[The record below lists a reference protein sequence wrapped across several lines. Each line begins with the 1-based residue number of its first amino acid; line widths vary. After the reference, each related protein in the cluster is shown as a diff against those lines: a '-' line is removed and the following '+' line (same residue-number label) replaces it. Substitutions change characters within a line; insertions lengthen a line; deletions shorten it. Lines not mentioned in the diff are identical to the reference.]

1 MTKPILLCAAWALG
15 CAPGLLHACNGTA
28 TQDSSPDI
36 TRPDLHGIAV
46 FLPQLL
52 ENNQTSPFAEL
63 LHVVARHYK
72 EGKISFSIEPVKR
85 VYMDTSDKNADFR
98 FPIMKLR
105 EGADDA
111 TPYQFTKEMLGKVTF
126 VLYTHKN
133 KPLDREDVLRMA
145 NLAKYDIEAPPVNWG
160 FPSKSVVNLELSL
173 KKLNLGRVDGVLWAQ
188 EEADYLVRKFKLSNI
203 HRARFDDYPDVFFLN
218 CNRRGDF
225 VHQALNR
232 AIRAARASGELQKAY
247 VKVHKPY
254 QDWQP

>member
-1 MTKPILLCAAWALG
+1 MAMRLLQCAALALG
-15 CAPGLLHACNGTA
+15 MTPGLLHACNGTS

-36 TRPDLHGIAV
+36 RRPDLHGIAV

-52 ENNQTSPFAEL
+52 ENNQSSPFAEL
-63 LHVVARHYK
+63 LQVVARHYK

-98 FPIMKLR
+98 FPIMKVR
-105 EGADDA
+105 DSADDA
-111 TPYQFTKEMLGKVTF
+111 TPYQFTREMLGKVTF
-126 VLYTHKN
+126 VLYTHKSR
-133 KPLDREDVLRMA
+133 PLSRDDVLRMA

-203 HRARFDDYPDVFFLN
+203 HRTRFDDYPDVLFLN
-218 CNRRGDF
+218 CNHRGDF
-225 VHQALNR
+225 VNQALSR
-232 AIRAARASGELQKAY
+232 AIRAARASGELQQAY
-247 VKVHKPY
+247 LKVHKPY

>member
-1 MTKPILLCAAWALG
+1 MAKQLLLCAAWALG
-15 CAPGLLHACNGTA
+15 CAPGLLLACNGTA
-28 TQDSSPDI
+28 TQDSSPDV

-63 LHVVARHYK
+63 LNVVARHYK

-188 EEADYLVRKFKLSNI
+188 EEADLSGAQVQTEQYPSRPLRRLPGCAVSQLQPPWRFCPPSAESG
-203 HRARFDDYPDVFFLN
+203 HTLRARQ
-218 CNRRGDF
+218 RRT
-225 VHQALNR
+225 AESLR
-232 AIRAARASGELQKAY
+232 
-247 VKVHKPY
+247 
-254 QDWQP
+254 